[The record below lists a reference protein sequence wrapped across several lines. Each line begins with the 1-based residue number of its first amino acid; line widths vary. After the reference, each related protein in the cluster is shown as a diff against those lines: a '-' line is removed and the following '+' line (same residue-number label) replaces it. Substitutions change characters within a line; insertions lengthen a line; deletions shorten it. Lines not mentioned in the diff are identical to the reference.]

1 MFHLISYLYDKKKLF
16 NKKPQIFLK
25 LIKNNKIIS
34 SISLNLIKFLMWS
47 IKWWYCVNLLK
58 FLWNFFLIYKYNYR
72 CIKLYLTCIRAVVI
86 FIVFNFSYY
95 FLSNKS
101 FPWFLI
107 SYNLELIYYIYCSEV
122 FYYNVSYL
130 FYYNGGRL
138 L

>member
-34 SISLNLIKFLMWS
+34 SISLNLIKFLMWG

-58 FLWNFFLIYKYNYR
+58 FLWNFFLIYKYNYI
-72 CIKLYLTCIRAVVI
+72 CIKLYLTCIRAMVI

>member
-1 MFHLISYLYDKKKLF
+1 MISYLYDKKKLLIKTT
-16 NKKPQIFLK
+16 NILK

-58 FLWNFFLIYKYNYR
+58 FLWNFFLIYKLYIY
-72 CIKLYLTCIRAVVI
+72 IKLYLTCIRAMVI

-107 SYNLELIYYIYCSEV
+107 SYNLELIYYIYWSEV